1 MRKYVKHLIDS
12 IPIPNKPTPID
23 IVLDGGAFAGSLHI
37 GALYYLQKLHKRN
50 IISIQRLSG
59 VSVGSAIALLFKL
72 NSLKMASHIYTIF
85 QDCLRDNLTLDVAFQ
100 VIAFMKQLMDKKGV
114 DFYKSLNNNLFI
126 SYCDL
131 TTNQHVVIS
140 QFDSNFHVCDS
151 VIKSMFIPFLF
162 NGSLSYRNQFID
174 GFIPHFFH
182 TEPSDKTLG
191 KIHDKPFKK
200 TLFLDLSKFPIQYVC
215 TKYTYD
221 YASTKHKAIDDIHT
235 FFLRHKST
243 KLCSFVEDWDFL
255 SHLRFKIRSFITFFI
270 IWVFSHLRY
279 FSIQYGIFFQNNK
292 TLLKMQSLL
301 SSVFQIIVRNFL
313 V

>member
-12 IPIPNKPTPID
+12 IPIPNKPTHID

-37 GALYYLQKLHKRN
+37 GALYYLQKLHKRK
-50 IISIQRLSG
+50 IISIQRFSG

-72 NSLKMASHIYTIF
+72 NSLKLASHIYTIF

-100 VIAFMKQLMDKKGV
+100 VIAFMKQLMDKKSV
-114 DFYKSLNNNLFI
+114 DFYKSLNDNLFI
-126 SYCDL
+126 SYIDL
-131 TTNQHVVIS
+131 TINQHVVVS

-182 TEPSDKTLG
+182 NQSP
-191 KIHDKPFKK
+191 KK
-200 TLFLDLSKFPIQYVC
+200 TLFIDLSKFPIQYVC
-215 TKYTYD
+215 TKYKFDFSSMKY
-221 YASTKHKAIDDIHT
+221 KAIDDIHA
-235 FFLRHKST
+235 FFLQHKST
-243 KLCSFVEDWDFL
+243 KLCTFVEDWDFF
-255 SHLRFKIRSFITFFI
+255 SHIRFKIRSLLTFFL
-270 IWVFSHLRY
+270 IWIFSHLRY
-279 FSIQYGIFFQNNK
+279 FSIQYGLFFQHNK
-292 TLLKMQSLL
+292 PLLKTQSLL
-301 SSVFQIIVRNFL
+301 SSIFQIIVRNFL

>member
-23 IVLDGGAFAGSLHI
+23 IVLDGGAFAGSFHI
-37 GALYYLQKLHKRN
+37 GALYYLQKLDQRK

-59 VSVGSAIALLFKL
+59 VSVGAAIALLFKL
-72 NSLKMASHIYTIF
+72 HSLKLASRIFSIF

-100 VIAFMKQLMDKKGV
+100 IVAFMKQLMDQKGI
-114 DFYKSLNNNLFI
+114 DFYKSLNDTLFI
-126 SYCDL
+126 SYSDL
-131 TTNQHVVIS
+131 VTNQPVVIS

-151 VIKSMFIPFLF
+151 IIKSMFIPFLF

-182 TEPSDKTLG
+182 TEPFNDKPFN
-191 KIHDKPFKK
+191 DKPFKK
-200 TLFLDLSKFPIQYVC
+200 TLFLDLSKFPIQHVC

-235 FFLRHKST
+235 FFLQHKST

-255 SHLRFKIRSFITFFI
+255 SHLRFKIRSLITLFI
-270 IWVFSHLRY
+270 IWIFSHLRY
-279 FSIQYGIFFQNNK
+279 FSIQYGLFFQHNK
-292 TLLKMQSLL
+292 PLIKIQSLI
-301 SSVFQIIVRNFL
+301 SSIFQIIVRNFL